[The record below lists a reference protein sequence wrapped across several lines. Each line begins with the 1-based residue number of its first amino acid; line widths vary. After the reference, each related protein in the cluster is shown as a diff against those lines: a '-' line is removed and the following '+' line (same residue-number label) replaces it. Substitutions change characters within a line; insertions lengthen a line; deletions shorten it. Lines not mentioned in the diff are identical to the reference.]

1 MDGVQQLDEIIPRI
15 EKVVEQIRA
24 DQLDN
29 PTACANFTVTG
40 VLERVDRVVP
50 PTSRLPS
57 VARQRGPLGPLKG
70 SSSIGGAEPWP
81 SY

>member
-40 VLERVDRVVP
+40 VLDILSVVP
-50 PTSRLPS
+50 PNLACLP
-57 VARQRGPLGPLKG
+57 
-70 SSSIGGAEPWP
+70 W
-81 SY
+81 